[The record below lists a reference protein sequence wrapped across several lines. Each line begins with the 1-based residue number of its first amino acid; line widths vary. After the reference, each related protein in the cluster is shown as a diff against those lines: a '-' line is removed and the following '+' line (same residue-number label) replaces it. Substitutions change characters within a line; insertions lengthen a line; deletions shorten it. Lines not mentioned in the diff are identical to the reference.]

1 MQNAIDFLTADLV
14 LRFLIGFAVGG
25 LIGLE
30 RQKKAEKDR
39 TVGVRSFGLHSLLGT
54 LAAYSFVVSSNPI
67 ILIYA
72 TAISLLLVGIQLYQ
86 KIIRSMRKGMTTTIV
101 FAISFVLGTL
111 VGLDVPPEGQ
121 IIGTLQIL
129 AMTVAFLVFLVLG
142 FKDEL
147 AAAVAGVSHDEM
159 ISAAELG
166 VVILFFAPLVPETIP
181 VPGLPEGFP
190 IYTTYVLI
198 VILLSISFANYILVK
213 KYKERGKYFFGF
225 FGGFANSEATVS
237 SLTDTYVKT
246 ERKNPGSF
254 AVSAILTNLA
264 MAIRNGILVILL
276 DPTFQIFGYFLFPLA
291 LLVIVGI
298 VRLLYERKK
307 FHLDEPEEID
317 TRLVSP
323 FEFGAAMRF
332 AAVFGFILYISL
344 VAQAIASDAG
354 FLVISII
361 GGLINAGAV
370 VTTAALTFTAGGI
383 SLSTAVYSV
392 VIATTMAIFNK
403 TIFVY
408 QADRETKLAKLV
420 FRDGLIMAVGVV
432 IYFILISSGF
442 IPMT

>member
-1 MQNAIDFLTADLV
+1 
-14 LRFLIGFAVGG
+14 
-25 LIGLE
+25 
-30 RQKKAEKDR
+30 
-39 TVGVRSFGLHSLLGT
+39 
-54 LAAYSFVVSSNPI
+54 
-67 ILIYA
+67 
-72 TAISLLLVGIQLYQ
+72 
-86 KIIRSMRKGMTTTIV
+86 
-101 FAISFVLGTL
+101 
-111 VGLDVPPEGQ
+111 
-121 IIGTLQIL
+121 
-129 AMTVAFLVFLVLG
+129 
-142 FKDEL
+142 
-147 AAAVAGVSHDEM
+147 
-159 ISAAELG
+159 
-166 VVILFFAPLVPETIP
+166 
-181 VPGLPEGFP
+181 
-190 IYTTYVLI
+190 
-198 VILLSISFANYILVK
+198 
-213 KYKERGKYFFGF
+213 
-225 FGGFANSEATVS
+225 
-237 SLTDTYVKT
+237 
-246 ERKNPGSF
+246 F

-307 FHLDEPEEID
+307 YHLDEPEEID

-323 FEFGAAMRF
+323 FEFGAAIRF

-370 VTTAALTFTAGGI
+370 VTTAALTFSGGGI
-383 SLSTAVYSV
+383 GLSTAVYSV

-408 QADRETKLAKLV
+408 QADRETKLAMLV